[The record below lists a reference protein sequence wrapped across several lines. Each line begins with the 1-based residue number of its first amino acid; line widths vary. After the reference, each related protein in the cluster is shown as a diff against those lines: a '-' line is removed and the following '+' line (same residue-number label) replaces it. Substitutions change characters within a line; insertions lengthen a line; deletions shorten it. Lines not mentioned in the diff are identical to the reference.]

1 MRFKELSSPKKTQN
15 LKVPHSWLLIFLLSS
30 SSVRSAKESSVIW
43 QWYWYT
49 NWLVLSVKLLH
60 LSIHNLSCKQFGCY
74 NVLHLL
80 TKKSQTLYQNK
91 RSGLIGVLRTLKFM
105 SRRSHFIQERRVLSL
120 MPLTKIQFVFS
131 CQHWQKW
138 STSLSLM
145 YVLFF
150 LFVTL
155 CNFYLFSCSFF
166 EFFSWFF
173 PLLCLDSS
181 LSTKSGTK
189 SESTERWISWTG
201 RNSHLCTRQHG
212 CCSARFIKKIN
223 QYRNRF
229 TRKCTNIRRWVS
241 LIDKLFEFS

>member
-166 EFFSWFF
+166 EFFFLIFSLVVFRFF
-173 PLLCLDSS
+173 PIDQKWDKKWKYWKVNIVDRTEFSS
-181 LSTKSGTK
+181 LHTT
-189 SESTERWISWTG
+189 
-201 RNSHLCTRQHG
+201 TR
-212 CCSARFIKKIN
+212 
-223 QYRNRF
+223 
-229 TRKCTNIRRWVS
+229 V
-241 LIDKLFEFS
+241 LFGSIHQKN